1 MSETTDQKKIRL
13 KYAHAG
19 VTLWRNNVG
28 ACFDER
34 GNYIRYGLANETKQ
48 MNEHVKSSD
57 LIGIKPI
64 VITQDMVGKTI
75 GQFIAIETKRSG
87 WVYKG
92 KDREVAQL
100 RFINLVKGLGGE
112 AGFCTSD

>member
-1 MSETTDQKKIRL
+1 VIESTTQKKIRL
-13 KYAHAG
+13 AYAHAG

-34 GNYIRYGLANETKQ
+34 GNFIRYGLANETKQ
-48 MNEHVKSSD
+48 MNDHIKSSD
-57 LIGIKPI
+57 LIGIKPV
-64 VITQDMVGKTI
+64 VITQEMVGQTI

-92 KDREVAQL
+92 KEREVAQL

-112 AGFCTSD
+112 AGFCTGD